1 MDFVLGGITDGRIA
15 LAIYRDE
22 SPSVAGSNSDAGWN
36 KSVRFVLNQG
46 LTSESVHKANM
57 KHVMLR
63 NNGSGFGTELV
74 EYTGT
79 SLSGSDLHVTGAVK
93 IGQVSLSSDLDSD
106 AKILTVDSDTGVV
119 HTRKML
125 EVTGSTPPTDAAE
138 VANYPEGFVW
148 YKTDTGGE
156 IYSPGLTP
164 IRGIIM
170 WSGGLDQVPSGWALC
185 DGRTVGGIT
194 TPDLRGRFIVGAG
207 GTVSNPAPAGNY
219 DVGATGGTA
228 SVTLTTAQMPAHSH
242 TLQGYVDYEDSGGA
256 NDFPYLR
263 VQGTSSV
270 STNSV
275 GDNQAHENR
284 PPYYALAY
292 IMRVA

>member
-1 MDFVLGGITDGRIA
+1 
-15 LAIYRDE
+15 
-22 SPSVAGSNSDAGWN
+22 
-36 KSVRFVLNQG
+36 
-46 LTSESVHKANM
+46 
-57 KHVMLR
+57 
-63 NNGSGFGTELV
+63 
-74 EYTGT
+74 
-79 SLSGSDLHVTGAVK
+79 
-93 IGQVSLSSDLDSD
+93 
-106 AKILTVDSDTGVV
+106 
-119 HTRKML
+119 ML